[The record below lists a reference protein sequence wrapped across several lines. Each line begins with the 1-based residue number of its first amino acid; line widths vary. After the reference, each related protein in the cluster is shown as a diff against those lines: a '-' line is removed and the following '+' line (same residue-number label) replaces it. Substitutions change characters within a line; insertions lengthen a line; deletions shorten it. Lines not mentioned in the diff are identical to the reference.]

1 MLFRSAWQP
10 LDLKNAPAIRV
21 LLVTFGSDSQAE
33 SAESKCLLVVKVHHV
48 ACDGLSV
55 ATLDKEL
62 CALWGQECSTNAGH
76 NQYGPLCLNPGQ
88 SAMNALCLK
97 LPPSPGQFHRYVQ
110 CMHGQHLSS
119 ESGHRDRAFWSQQF
133 ASLHLPVMP
142 MPESHGQHTV
152 EIIFPKGFPAKH
164 SKLLALFAY
173 WQCCR
178 TRQEEV
184 IIGGPFHGR
193 PTHLLPY
200 IIHMPKPFDLTQLL
214 EDVEKTVRDAH
225 KHALVPLKVWGFD
238 LSFQAILYWEPSGGW
253 AQASAEW
260 GSRNMIPP
268 PLPVADLVLRAFES
282 NGSIEARLD
291 VSGNFTQQQAQQ
303 MADSLG
309 KLAVDFVERPFELAQ
324 RNLAISA
331 RHQCDL
337 HGFPANPKISRISW
351 RVAWKLPLLS
361 TKLTIGCNGFTRS
374 QWDLHICFNH
384 SRAQRCRKQAT
395 D

>member
-1 MLFRSAWQP
+1 M
-10 LDLKNAPAIRV
+10 
-21 LLVTFGSDSQAE
+21 TFGSDSQAE
-33 SAESKCLLVVKVHHV
+33 PSESKCLLVVKVHHV

-62 CALWGQECSTNAGH
+62 CTLLGQECSTNAGH

-110 CMHGQHLSS
+110 WMHGQHLSS

-193 PTHLLPY
+193 PAEFWDVVGCFAHLLPY

-214 EDVEKTVRDAH
+214 EDVDRKNCSRC
-225 KHALVPLKVWGFD
+225 
-238 LSFQAILYWEPSGGW
+238 
-253 AQASAEW
+253 AQTCTC
-260 GSRNMIPP
+260 
-268 PLPVADLVLRAFES
+268 
-282 NGSIEARLD
+282 SIESLGFRPEFPSHSLLGAFWRLGTGFCRAGFQKHDSSTFARGRSRLARL
-291 VSGNFTQQQAQQ
+291 
-303 MADSLG
+303 
-309 KLAVDFVERPFELAQ
+309 
-324 RNLAISA
+324 
-331 RHQCDL
+331 
-337 HGFPANPKISRISW
+337 
-351 RVAWKLPLLS
+351 
-361 TKLTIGCNGFTRS
+361 
-374 QWDLHICFNH
+374 
-384 SRAQRCRKQAT
+384 
-395 D
+395 